1 MRMGARAKERYSGA
15 EGLGLSVHLTYC
27 VMIFE
32 DGRHDIVSKE
42 YFEKYFEY
50 TEEPCLRSES

>member
-1 MRMGARAKERYSGA
+1 MKRGAKAKERYSEE
-15 EGLGLSVHLTYC
+15 EGLVLSVYPNHC

-50 TEEPCLRSES
+50 TEEPCLRS